1 LKGLSPTNA
10 TWEFADE
17 IATCFLDFNLEDK
30 VVLMREDLSHAANTG
45 IIGDDKQALTRDEER
60 ARTEGLQFETEV
72 IAGNHQDD

>member
-1 LKGLSPTNA
+1 
-10 TWEFADE
+10 
-17 IATCFLDFNLEDK
+17 
-30 VVLMREDLSHAANTG
+30 MREDLSHAANTG